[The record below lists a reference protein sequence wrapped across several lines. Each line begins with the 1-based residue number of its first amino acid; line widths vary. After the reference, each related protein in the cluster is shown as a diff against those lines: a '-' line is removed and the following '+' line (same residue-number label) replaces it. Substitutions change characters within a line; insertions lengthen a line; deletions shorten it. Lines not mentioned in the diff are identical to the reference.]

1 MSVKKLFGFLVDK
14 RNIEPNHFSAP
25 CSGGDYMT
33 DSGCQQC
40 GENNFSGD
48 GASSCTECPDGKISN
63 AGSTS
68 ADNCYYGKIENNY

>member
-1 MSVKKLFGFLVDK
+1 MTY
-14 RNIEPNHFSAP
+14 ISAP
-25 CSGGDYMT
+25 CSGGDFMT
-33 DSGCQQC
+33 LSGCQQC
-40 GENNFSGD
+40 TENTFSGD